1 MLVSR
6 GAAGAMGRGQENFS
20 KTFYRNALIT
30 RTAPLLLGIGMNKQA
45 TALFIALIFLCSES
59 LPIVFSQTSSRALI
73 SAPAIALQKGYGH
86 SGAYDDTNVESASNL
101 IQTSDGGY
109 IFMDL
114 GWRYQ
119 GIFSPSIVYK
129 VDSAG
134 SSQWNKT
141 IDSLVASTIIQ
152 TNDERYEI
160 AGQWYS
166 TTNEY
171 TPTLIKMDSQGNI
184 QWVANYSSVPDL
196 GIASTR
202 IQTSDGGF
210 AYWTDGSIT
219 KTCSDNSTEWV
230 KTFNYTGADGTAPLE
245 LSSVIET
252 SDGALAALG
261 VGYSLLDN
269 PRTGKIYLIKTEA
282 FLPLPSQTPLPT
294 PVATPIPASAVEVTI
309 AILVPIIV
317 VAVVGLLFFLRKR
330 KR

>member
-1 MLVSR
+1 
-6 GAAGAMGRGQENFS
+6 
-20 KTFYRNALIT
+20 
-30 RTAPLLLGIGMNKQA
+30 MNKQA
-45 TALFIALIFLCSES
+45 TALLIATFLLCSES
-59 LPIVFSQTSSRALI
+59 LPTVLSQASSGAPV
-73 SAPAIALQKGYGH
+73 SAPVIAWQKDYGH
-86 SGAYDDTNVESASNL
+86 SGPYDDTNVESASNL
-101 IQTSDGGY
+101 IQTNDGGY

-119 GIFSPSIVYK
+119 GTFSPSIVYK

-141 IDSLVASTIIQ
+141 IDSLAASTIIQ
-152 TNDERYEI
+152 TNDEGYEI

-166 TTNEY
+166 TINEY

-196 GIASTR
+196 GIASTP

-219 KTCSDNSTEWV
+219 KTDSDNSTHWAE
-230 KTFNYTGADGTAPLE
+230 TFNYTGADGTAPLR

-252 SDGALAALG
+252 ANGALVALG
-261 VGYSLLDN
+261 VGYSLFDN
-269 PRTGKIYLIKTEA
+269 PRTGKIYIVKTEA
-282 FLPLPSQTPLPT
+282 FLPLPSQSPLPT
-294 PVATPIPASAVEVTI
+294 PIATPIPASAVEVTI

-317 VAVVGLLFFLRKR
+317 VAVVGLLFFMRKR